1 MDAGTK
7 QLADIL
13 NGNRVLEVPYYQ
25 RSYVWKE
32 DQWSRFLSDMEY
44 ITSTGRDYFL
54 GSIILKQQP
63 TGISPFDVQ
72 SIIDGQQR
80 FTTFALFFKSLCLKT
95 DDPETFESK
104 FMVRDRKTKTRHIA
118 IRHSINDRKDFEAIV
133 ALKKDVPY
141 EPEITSN
148 ITRAYNYFRENIN
161 PDKIDVDILLNHVI
175 FIGISLQQ
183 GEDEQVIFDTINS
196 LGVRLTT
203 GELLKNYFFT
213 ESTREEYEEFWA
225 PIFEKDREMANYW
238 DSEIVSG
245 RLKRAN
251 IDFFFTAYL
260 NIKIQDPAIKVS
272 ADHKVRYRRSEG
284 LFNNYKDLI
293 STYNLDKT
301 TMIYNILEY
310 ALLYHD
316 NINPDIAQGEI
327 PGTPG
332 IERINFLIFVLEYT
346 TIVPYVLYLLKNVAD
361 VAERNA
367 MFGYIESYI
376 LRRQICKSDN
386 KNFSDLFSENLILNQ
401 VTTLEALKD
410 YIENKD
416 DFQALALPRDRKV
429 IKACH
434 DKSYPNKKAL
444 AILYLLE
451 TAIREGKPHATK
463 LYPFERYSLEH
474 LMPKS
479 WKENW
484 PLPECVTEEDRDD
497 AVSCLGNLA
506 MLPQKLNTSISN
518 ASWATKKAGNGRN
531 QGIVFYASDIETLA
545 NVVTKH
551 SWDETTIS
559 ERADWIAA
567 KAIEIWPSYLPEED
581 EEDSSEASDIGN
593 SGSNSAGA
601 FTHDRTKFSLNG
613 APATSKR
620 QFVLDV
626 VKAYVQKHPD
636 KTFAELK
643 KIFHTDLC
651 SPGFKCIGMICSE
664 AEHTSWDNKYKN
676 KRYSIGQP
684 DGRLCSAD
692 GIYFYVNTQWAI
704 DGMDGI
710 IKLAKSEGFKV
721 TRQERSTPRGEADIK
736 EVQDNIATS
745 IAGGSIDIP
754 VKIKP

>member
-1 MDAGTK
+1 MDAGKK

-32 DQWSRFLSDMEY
+32 EQWSRFISDMEY
-44 ITSTGRDYFL
+44 ITSTNKDYFL

-63 TGISPFDVQ
+63 TGISPFDIQ

-95 DDPETFESK
+95 DDPKTFEDK
-104 FMVRDRKTKTRHIA
+104 FMVWDRKEKAHKIA
-118 IRHSINDRKDFEAIV
+118 IRHSINDRKDFEAII
-133 ALKKDVPY
+133 ALQEDAPY
-141 EPEITSN
+141 KPAVESN
-148 ITRAYNYFRENIN
+148 ITRAYNYFQENIN
-161 PDKIDVDILLNHVI
+161 PEKIDIDILLNHVI

-213 ESTREEYEEFWA
+213 ESTREEYEELWA

-238 DSEIVSG
+238 DAEVVSG
-245 RLKRAN
+245 RLKRPN
-251 IDFFFTAYL
+251 IDFFFAAYL

-272 ADHKVRYRRSEG
+272 ADHKMRYRRSEG

-293 STYNLDKT
+293 STYNLDKK
-301 TMIYNILEY
+301 TMIYDILEY

-316 NINPDIAQGEI
+316 NINPDIAEGEI

-332 IERINFLIFVLEYT
+332 IERMNFLIFVLEYT
-346 TIVPYVLYLLKNVAD
+346 TIVPYVLYLLMNVKD
-361 VAERNA
+361 DEERNA

-386 KNFSDLFSENLILNQ
+386 KNFSDLFAENLILNQ

-416 DFQALALPRDRKV
+416 DTQALALPRDKKV
-429 IKACH
+429 IKSCH

-463 LYPFERYSLEH
+463 LLAFDSYSLEH

-484 PLPECVTEEDRDD
+484 PLPKDVTEEDRDD
-497 AVSCLGNLA
+497 AISCLGNLA
-506 MLPQKLNTSISN
+506 MLPSKLNTSISN
-518 ASWATKKAGNGRN
+518 ASWTTKKEGKGGNR
-531 QGIVFYASDIETLA
+531 GIVYYASDIETLA
-545 NVVTKH
+545 DVITKPA
-551 SWDETTIS
+551 WDETTIS
-559 ERADWIAA
+559 ERADWIAG
-567 KAIEIWPSYLPEED
+567 KANVVWPSYLPEE
-581 EEDSSEASDIGN
+581 EEAQEAAGTDKPA
-593 SGSNSAGA
+593 SGTGRNCNY
-601 FTHDRTKFSLNG
+601 DYTKYSLNG
-613 APATSKR
+613 NPATSKS

-626 VKAYVQKHPD
+626 VRAYVAKHPD
-636 KTFAELK
+636 KTFAELEEVFP
-643 KIFHTDLC
+643 ITLC
-651 SPGFKCIGMICSE
+651 SKGFKHIGFLCSE
-664 AEHTSWDNKYKN
+664 EKHAAWDNKYKF

-684 DGRLCSAD
+684 DGTLTSAD
-692 GIYFYVNTQWAI
+692 GIKFYVNTQWSI
-704 DGMDGI
+704 DGMPGI
-710 IKLAKSEGFKV
+710 VKLAKAEGFKV
-721 TRQERSTPRGEADIK
+721 TTQ
-736 EVQDNIATS
+736 
-745 IAGGSIDIP
+745 
-754 VKIKP
+754 

>member
-32 DQWSRFLSDMEY
+32 EQWARFISDMEY
-44 ITSTGRDYFL
+44 ITSTNKDYFL

-63 TGISPFDVQ
+63 TGIAPFDLQ

-104 FMVRDRKTKTRHIA
+104 FMVRDRKTKTRQIA
-118 IRHSINDRKDFEAIV
+118 IRHSINDRKDFEAII
-133 ALKKDVPY
+133 ALQEDVPY
-141 EPEITSN
+141 TLAVPSN
-148 ITRAYNYFRENIN
+148 ITRAYNYFQENIN

-213 ESTREEYEEFWA
+213 ESTREEYEELWA

-238 DSEIVSG
+238 DAEVVSG
-245 RLKRAN
+245 RLKRAS
-251 IDFFFTAYL
+251 IDFFFAAYL

-272 ADHKVRYRRSEG
+272 ADHKMRYRRSEG

-293 STYNLDKT
+293 STYNLDKK
-301 TMIYNILEY
+301 TMIYDILEY

-316 NINPDIAQGEI
+316 NINPGIAEGEI

-332 IERINFLIFVLEYT
+332 IERMNFLIFVLEYT
-346 TIVPYVLYLLKNVAD
+346 TIVPYVLYLLKNVKD

-386 KNFSDLFSENLILNQ
+386 KNFSDLFAENLILNQ
-401 VTTLEALKD
+401 INTLEDLKD

-416 DFQALALPRDRKV
+416 DSQALALPRDKKV

-484 PLPECVTEEDRDD
+484 PLPEGVTEEDRDD
-497 AVSCLGNLA
+497 AVYCLGNLA
-506 MLPQKLNTSISN
+506 MLPSKLNTSISN
-518 ASWATKKAGNGRN
+518 ASWATKKSGNGRN

-545 NVVTKH
+545 DVVNKPA
-551 SWDETTIS
+551 WDETTIS

-567 KAIEIWPSYLPEED
+567 KAIATWPSYLPEE
-581 EEDSSEASDIGN
+581 EDYDLPDFENTNKTQTDSTSTIS
-593 SGSNSAGA
+593 
-601 FTHDRTKFSLNG
+601 HDRTKFSLNG

-626 VKAYVQKHPD
+626 VKAYLEKHSE
-636 KTFAELK
+636 KTFDELK
-643 KIFHTDLC
+643 VVFHPGLC

-664 AEHTSWDNKYKN
+664 EEHAAWNNKYKN
-676 KRYSIGQP
+676 KRYSISQP
-684 DGRLCSAD
+684 DGTLRSAD
-692 GIYFYVNTQWAI
+692 GINFYVNTQWAI
-704 DGMDGI
+704 DGMSGI

-721 TRQERSTPRGEADIK
+721 TSITK
-736 EVQDNIATS
+736 E
-745 IAGGSIDIP
+745 
-754 VKIKP
+754 

>member
-1 MDAGTK
+1 MDAGKK

-32 DQWSRFLSDMEY
+32 EQWARFISDMEY
-44 ITSTGRDYFL
+44 ITSTNKDYFL

-63 TGISPFDVQ
+63 TGISPFDIQ

-80 FTTFALFFKSLCLKT
+80 FTTFALFFKALCLKT
-95 DDPETFESK
+95 DDPKTFEDK
-104 FMVRDRKTKTRHIA
+104 FMVWDRKEKKHKIA
-118 IRHSINDRKDFEAIV
+118 IRHSINDRKDFEAII
-133 ALKKDVPY
+133 ALQEDAPY
-141 EPEITSN
+141 TPSVESN
-148 ITRAYNYFRENIN
+148 ITRAYNYFQENIN

-213 ESTREEYEEFWA
+213 ESTREEYEELWA

-238 DSEIVSG
+238 DAEVVSG
-245 RLKRAN
+245 RLKRPN
-251 IDFFFTAYL
+251 IDFFFAAYL

-272 ADHKVRYRRSEG
+272 ADHKMHYRRSEG

-293 STYNLDKT
+293 STYNLDKK
-301 TMIYNILEY
+301 TMIYDILEY

-316 NINPDIAQGEI
+316 NINPDIAAGEI

-332 IERINFLIFVLEYT
+332 IERMNFLIFVLEYT
-346 TIVPYVLYLLKNVAD
+346 TIVPYVLYLLKNVPD

-386 KNFSDLFSENLILNQ
+386 KNFSDLFAENLILNQ

-416 DFQALALPRDRKV
+416 DDQALALPRDKKV
-429 IKACH
+429 TNACH
-434 DKSYPNKKAL
+434 HQWYANKKAL

-463 LYPFERYSLEH
+463 LYPFDRYSLEH
-474 LMPKS
+474 LMPKV
-479 WKENW
+479 WKDNW
-484 PLPECVTEEDRDD
+484 PLPAGVTEDQRQE
-497 AVSCLGNLA
+497 AVFCLGNLA

-545 NVVTKH
+545 DVVIKPE
-551 SWDETTIS
+551 WNEATIS
-559 ERADWIAA
+559 ERADWIAG
-567 KAIEIWPSYLPEED
+567 KAIGIWPSYLPKED
-581 EEDSSEASDIGN
+581 EDPNAAADGGN
-593 SGSNSAGA
+593 ATTKTGRNNNQ
-601 FTHDRTKFSLNG
+601 DRTQYSLNG
-613 APATSKR
+613 NPATSKS

-626 VKAYVQKHPD
+626 VKAYVAKHPE
-636 KTFAELK
+636 KTFEELERVFP
-643 KIFHTDLC
+643 ISLC
-651 SPGFKCIGMICSE
+651 SKGYKFLGLLCSE
-664 AEHTSWDNKYKN
+664 EKHAAWDNKYKD

-684 DGRLCSAD
+684 DGTLTSAD
-692 GIYFYVNTQWAI
+692 EIKFYVNTQWSI
-704 DGMDGI
+704 DGMPGI
-710 IKLAKSEGFKV
+710 IKLAKAEGFKV
-721 TRQERSTPRGEADIK
+721 TTL
-736 EVQDNIATS
+736 
-745 IAGGSIDIP
+745 
-754 VKIKP
+754 